1 MFKLFRRWPSL
12 RRVGVVAFVL
22 PIMFTGGSLISNL
35 AAQSVGGVGSLEIP
49 RDEFNN
55 AYRQI
60 EEEIRE
66 QYSIDGALPPEA
78 AQAAISQAQSRLL
91 SEYLF
96 RAAIADKQIQAN
108 DVAIATE
115 IRRQPDFQ
123 DSDNEFSLELY
134 NDYVTDRRIFE
145 AQVKLRLERRPLLDP
160 LTSYEIPVI
169 TRNIASYRQQQ
180 RIVER
185 ATVAVTTAFNIS
197 NENIASYYRRNQRD
211 YAIPEEADWQY
222 IIISSDMFFEAAVPD
237 EETIELAYEELIEEL
252 SAQEQRTARH
262 IYIDG
267 DDARARADKVFE
279 QAQNAPDSFADL
291 ARKFS
296 DDAGSADNGGLLGIV
311 LRGDLPD
318 AMEAALF
325 DLKLNEI
332 SEPVAVEGGFSILML
347 ETITQETPTV
357 ESITDEV
364 AEYAKQIIARD
375 ELLTLI
381 ETLQE
386 TADINIGSL
395 TEVAQQAKTEVLIAA
410 AIPAIP
416 DNNATE
422 FFNDPEILAQL
433 YAPEI
438 VTDGETSDAIALDD
452 DTYLMARS
460 ARYQAASAR
469 PINSVSDSI
478 RKILNA
484 NAQID
489 ALLDNDNPQPSLPN
503 NLSWSAPYTLSVN
516 SDNKDDAYRRDINQI
531 FSASLLNGFP
541 AYALVANENGSID
554 AFRISKIKNNEPQE
568 EDIEQISELLK
579 SASFQT
585 TAAAYQRT
593 LANVYDIYFNLPQ

>member
-1 MFKLFRRWPSL
+1 
-12 RRVGVVAFVL
+12 
-22 PIMFTGGSLISNL
+22 
-35 AAQSVGGVGSLEIP
+35 
-49 RDEFNN
+49 
-55 AYRQI
+55 
-60 EEEIRE
+60 
-66 QYSIDGALPPEA
+66 
-78 AQAAISQAQSRLL
+78 
-91 SEYLF
+91 
-96 RAAIADKQIQAN
+96 
-108 DVAIATE
+108 
-115 IRRQPDFQ
+115 
-123 DSDNEFSLELY
+123 
-134 NDYVTDRRIFE
+134 
-145 AQVKLRLERRPLLDP
+145 
-160 LTSYEIPVI
+160 
-169 TRNIASYRQQQ
+169 
-180 RIVER
+180 
-185 ATVAVTTAFNIS
+185 
-197 NENIASYYRRNQRD
+197 
-211 YAIPEEADWQY
+211 
-222 IIISSDMFFEAAVPD
+222 MFFEAAAPD

-267 DDARARADKVFE
+267 DDARGRADEVFE
-279 QAQNAPDSFADL
+279 QAQNAPDSFAEL

-347 ETITQETPTV
+347 ETITQETPTL

-364 AEYAKQIIARD
+364 AEYAKRIIARD

-395 TEVAQQAKTEVLIAA
+395 TEVAQQAKTEILIAA